1 MFAPSDLDVLVPT
14 RDRPGALSVTLS
26 GLAAQTATG
35 FRVVISDQSET
46 PVGDDPLVA
55 AAIRILS
62 HRERPVEL
70 HRHVPPRGMAEQ
82 RAFLLGR
89 AERRLVL
96 YLDDDVWLEPQAVE
110 VLLAAMERLR
120 CGFVGY
126 ALHGLS
132 YRDDVRPD
140 ELTPYEPWNG
150 EVRPER
156 VRRESPA
163 WRRHTL
169 HNAANPLHLAQK
181 TGALKTGAQKAGA
194 EKAGAG
200 DVGWQPYKVAWIG
213 GCVLYDHARL
223 VECGGFDFWRGVPP
237 RHAGEDVVAQ
247 LRVMERYGGA
257 GLLPSRAYHLELPTT
272 VTDRRAECYD
282 HVFETT

>member
-14 RDRPGALSVTLS
+14 KDRTGALAVTLA
-26 GLAAQTATG
+26 GLAAQTVSG
-35 FRVVISDQSET
+35 FRVVISDQSHE
-46 PVGDDPLVA
+46 PVADDPLVA
-55 AAIRILS
+55 AQLRILG
-62 HRERPVEL
+62 HRDRAATV
-70 HRHVPPRGMAEQ
+70 HRHLPPRGMAEQ

-89 AERRLVL
+89 AGRRLAL
-96 YLDDDVWLEPQAVE
+96 YLDDDVWLEPEAIE
-110 VLLAAMERLR
+110 VLLSAIGELR

-132 YRDDVRPD
+132 YRDDVRPA
-140 ELTPYEPWNG
+140 ELAPYEEWTDG
-150 EVRPER
+150 VRPER

-169 HNAANPLHLAQK
+169 HNASNPLHLAREHL
-181 TGALKTGAQKAGA
+181 GSPGPR
-194 EKAGAG
+194 E
-200 DVGWQPYKVAWIG
+200 WRPYKVAWIG
-213 GCVLYDHARL
+213 GCVLYDRERL
-223 VECGGFDFWRGVPP
+223 TECGGFDFWRSMPS

-282 HVFETT
+282 YVFTTAWAR

>member
-1 MFAPSDLDVLVPT
+1 MSAPSDLDVLVPT
-14 RDRPGALSVTLS
+14 RDRRGALAVTLS
-26 GLAAQTATG
+26 GLAAQTAAG
-35 FRVVISDQSET
+35 FRVVISDQSKS
-46 PVGDDPLVA
+46 PVDEDPLVA

-62 HRERPVEL
+62 HRDRPVEL

-140 ELTPYEPWNG
+140 ELMPYEPWDG

-156 VRRESPA
+156 VRRETPA

-169 HNAANPLHLAQK
+169 HNAANPLHLAEK
-181 TGALKTGAQKAGA
+181 VGAN
-194 EKAGAG
+194 
-200 DVGWQPYKVAWIG
+200 DVAWQPYKVAWIG
-213 GCVLYDHARL
+213 GCVLYDRARL

-282 HVFETT
+282 HVFEAT

>member
-14 RDRPGALSVTLS
+14 KDRTGALAVTLA
-26 GLAAQTATG
+26 GLAAQTVSG
-35 FRVVISDQSET
+35 FRVVISDQSHE
-46 PVGDDPLVA
+46 PVADDPLVA
-55 AAIRILS
+55 AQLRILD
-62 HRERPVEL
+62 HRDRPAAV
-70 HRHVPPRGMAEQ
+70 HRHLPPRGMAEQ

-89 AERRLVL
+89 AGRRLAL
-96 YLDDDVWLEPQAVE
+96 YLDDDVWLEPEAIE
-110 VLLAAMERLR
+110 VLLSAIGELR

-140 ELTPYEPWNG
+140 ELAPYEEWTDG
-150 EVRPER
+150 VRPER

-169 HNAANPLHLAQK
+169 HNASNPLHLAREHL
-181 TGALKTGAQKAGA
+181 GSPGPR
-194 EKAGAG
+194 E
-200 DVGWQPYKVAWIG
+200 WRPYKVAWIG
-213 GCVLYDHARL
+213 GCVLYDRERL
-223 VECGGFDFWRGVPP
+223 TECGGFDFWRSVPS

-282 HVFETT
+282 YVFETAWAR